1 MRWVAVMSEK
11 TELLEE
17 VNFVINPK
25 KRLDENYLLY
35 VVLTILLVLVILFPK
50 IYIHQQIYFISRDIS
65 KLQGEYDTLK
75 EENRLI
81 NSSVESLRFKN
92 QILDTLF

>member
-1 MRWVAVMSEK
+1 MSEK

-17 VNFVINPK
+17 LGTVLNPK
-25 KRLDENYLLY
+25 KGVDINQLFYVLLGIVFVC
-35 VVLTILLVLVILFPK
+35 VVLFPK
-50 IYIHQQIYFISRDIS
+50 IYIQQQIYFISRDIS
-65 KLQGEYDTLK
+65 KLKSEYETLK

-81 NSSVESLRFKN
+81 KSSVETMRFKN